1 MFKLTRLNLL
11 GFKSFYTRTE
21 IEFPGGIT
29 AVVGPNGCGKS
40 NISDA
45 ISWVLGEQSSKSLR
59 GSKMEDVIFNG
70 SERRG
75 PLPMAEVALTLAW
88 VGSNGNSKGNGHGR
102 KVEPIESETFH
113 PRPEVFAAAMAAPEI
128 GSDTGTLAATA
139 GEGAPPDEPGQAGD
153 EDSLE
158 APAQAKPSRPPFVLP
173 TEIGAE
179 ISVTRRLYRSG
190 ESEYR
195 IDDRRVRLRDVQDLM
210 QAAGIGTGTY
220 SVIEQDRISAL
231 LSARPKERKEM
242 IEEAAGI
249 LGIKGRR
256 RAAMLKLDH
265 TETNLSRL
273 RDLVAEVT
281 RQVNSLKRQAA
292 KARRYRRNTEE
303 IRHQRRLL
311 FALDHNLLAERL
323 GSLEEDLRRLREDE
337 SRLAADAS
345 RHDAAVA
352 GLRQRIDEDGQDA
365 GTRRDE
371 LHAGERDLERLD
383 GDTRALAERLREATE
398 MSARCARQAE
408 DLRRRAAESLAAAEK
423 REGERTHAALEVQS
437 LETKVVA
444 TEEAYTAR
452 LARADEAARE
462 AEAERSGLLATV
474 SRLGEARNRGHK
486 LEERGHRL
494 GKQRQRLEREMEECR
509 RELEEDQ
516 ERLVAVAGELA
527 GSNRTVIEAE
537 EECRR
542 HTVEMEEASARSQEA
557 REALATARRQVESCE
572 ERAAALGALWHA
584 AHEDESSVAD
594 GVALGDGIEVQGDWE
609 DAAGAWGESLLQAR
623 VVPDVAAALAA
634 VARAREHGEGRVRLA
649 VSELMGR
656 RAMAPGRLSSVLK
669 GNEERA
675 ALLAAALQDPVLV
688 KDLDAAVQGW
698 RQVPGRPYL
707 TREGDGITAA
717 GIVVG
722 GSRGEGARLLACN
735 RQRREAG
742 EEAASLREALP
753 AMEATSTAAEA
764 SLVTASRL
772 AEERRGDLER
782 IRHDL
787 VEQKTLHERFLEA
800 TSRHLRRRDVLQEEE
815 TILAGEEGDQR
826 RETAQAVAAAQ
837 EADARRRA
845 AEEVVQDSQQRLDAL
860 RREIHT
866 LAGERTE
873 ERATAAARRE
883 ALAALAQEVERLRC
897 EVTEF
902 LEGAGADEEESRTR
916 QHTATTLEEEIAI
929 LAGRRQDMVAR
940 VVALRERCRA
950 DEMSLQESRGALSEV
965 EQASRQARNLL
976 DTARDATRQRE
987 LDMARAET
995 DSDHMVQ
1002 ECRDEFGCLPAEL
1015 ASGLSDEDRQVHA
1028 ESVREEMTRL
1038 EGIRERMGQVNMVAI
1053 DQFGEE
1059 EERQVYLLSQQED
1072 MEASI
1077 RSLRATIQKIDRT
1090 SRERFLIAL
1099 EAIRA
1104 DFTLIFQELFG
1115 GGVADIELQE
1125 PDNVLESG
1133 IEIIAQ
1139 PPGKRTRNINLLSG
1153 GEKALSA
1160 IALLFAIFKYRPSP
1174 FCLLDEADAALDE
1187 ANVERFA
1194 RLLKSYSGETQF
1206 ILITHNRTS
1215 MEVADRM
1222 YGVTM
1227 EEPGISQTVSLELS

>member
-1 MFKLTRLNLL
+1 MLKLTRLNLS

-21 IEFPGGIT
+21 INFPGGIT

-45 ISWVLGEQSSKSLR
+45 ISWVLGEQSYKSLR

-70 SERRG
+70 SARRG
-75 PLPMAEVALTLAW
+75 PLPMAEVALTLTW
-88 VGSNGNSKGNGHGR
+88 VGGNGNGHGNGQN
-102 KVEPIESETFH
+102 VEAIESETFH
-113 PRPEVFAAAMAAPEI
+113 PRPEVFAAAAAAPEI
-128 GSDTGTLAATA
+128 GSDAGTDTATA
-139 GEGAPPDEPGQAGD
+139 GDGSLLDEAEGEAGGG
-153 EDSLE
+153 ESGPE
-158 APAQAKPSRPPFVLP
+158 ATAQVKTARPPFVLP
-173 TEIGAE
+173 AEVGTE
-179 ISVTRRLYRSG
+179 ISVSRRLYRSG

-195 IDDRRVRLRDVQDLM
+195 IDERRVRLRDVQDLL
-210 QAAGIGTGTY
+210 QAARIGTRTY
-220 SVIEQDRISAL
+220 AVIEQDRISAL

-256 RAAMLKLDH
+256 RAAILKLEH
-265 TETNLSRL
+265 TEGNLSRL

-292 KARRYRRNTEE
+292 KARRYRRNAEE

-323 GSLEEDLRRLREDE
+323 GALEKDLSRLREDE
-337 SRLAADAS
+337 SRLAAAAS
-345 RHDAAVA
+345 HHDAAVE
-352 GLRQRIDEDGQDA
+352 GMRQRIDEDGQDA
-365 GTRRDE
+365 GARRDK

-383 GDTRALAERLREATE
+383 GDRRALAERLREATE

-408 DLRRRAAESLAAAEK
+408 DLHRRAAESLTAVEDRERERAGAA
-423 REGERTHAALEVQS
+423 TEVQS

-452 LARADEAARE
+452 LAEADEAARE
-462 AEAERSGLLATV
+462 AEAERSGLLAAV
-474 SRLGEARNRGHK
+474 SQLGEARNRAHK

-509 RELEEDQ
+509 RELDEDQ
-516 ERLVAVAGELA
+516 ERLAAAATELTGSSRTVAG
-527 GSNRTVIEAE
+527 AE
-537 EECRR
+537 DQCRR
-542 HTVEMEEASARSQEA
+542 HAGEMEDASARSQEA
-557 REALATARRQVESCE
+557 RDALAAARRQVESCE

-584 AHEDESSVAD
+584 TREDETSAAD
-594 GVALGDGIEVQGDWE
+594 GVALGDGIEVRGDWE

-634 VARAREHGEGRVRLA
+634 VARAKEHGEGRVRLA
-649 VSELMGR
+649 VSDLMDL
-656 RAMAPGRLSSVLK
+656 RAAAPGCLSSVLQ
-669 GNEERA
+669 GDEERA
-675 ALLAAALQDPVLV
+675 ALLSAALQDPVLV

-698 RQVPGRPYL
+698 RQKPGRPYL
-707 TREGDGITAA
+707 TQAGDGITAA

-742 EEAASLREALP
+742 EEAASLRQALP
-753 AMEATSTAAEA
+753 VMEATSTAAEA
-764 SLVTASRL
+764 DLMAAGRL
-772 AEERRGDLER
+772 AEQSRVELER

-787 VEQKTLHERFLEA
+787 VEQKTLHERFQEA
-800 TSRHLRRRDVLQEEE
+800 TNRHIRRRDVLQEEE
-815 TILAGEEGDQR
+815 TVLAGEEEEHR
-826 RETAQAVAAAQ
+826 REAALAAAEAQ
-837 EADARRRA
+837 ESDGQRRA
-845 AEEVVQDSQQRLDAL
+845 AEEVVQASQQRLDAL

-873 ERATAAARRE
+873 QRATVAARRE
-883 ALAALAQEVERLRC
+883 ALVALAQEADRLRG
-897 EVTEF
+897 EVAEF
-902 LEGAGADEEESRTR
+902 LERAAADEGESRTR
-916 QHTATTLEEEIAI
+916 QQAATTLKEEIAT
-929 LAGRRQDMVAR
+929 LAGRRQDMVTR

-950 DEMSLQESRGALSEV
+950 DEMSLQESRGALGEM
-965 EQASRQARNLL
+965 EQAASQARTLL
-976 DTARDATRQRE
+976 DAAREATRQRE
-987 LDMARAET
+987 LDMARAEA
-995 DSDHMVQ
+995 DSEHMVK
-1002 ECRDEFGCLPAEL
+1002 ECREEFGCLPVEL
-1015 ASGLSDEDRQVHA
+1015 ATSLSDDDRQVEA

-1038 EGIRERMGQVNMVAI
+1038 EGIRERIGPVNMMAI
-1053 DQFGEE
+1053 DQFSEE

-1072 MEASI
+1072 LEESI

-1090 SRERFLIAL
+1090 SRERFLAAL

-1104 DFTLIFQELFG
+1104 DFARIFQELFG

-1133 IEIIAQ
+1133 LDIIAQ

-1187 ANVERFA
+1187 VNVERFT
-1194 RLLKSYSGETQF
+1194 RLLRSYSGDTQF
-1206 ILITHNRTS
+1206 ILITHNRRS
-1215 MEVADRM
+1215 MEVADMM